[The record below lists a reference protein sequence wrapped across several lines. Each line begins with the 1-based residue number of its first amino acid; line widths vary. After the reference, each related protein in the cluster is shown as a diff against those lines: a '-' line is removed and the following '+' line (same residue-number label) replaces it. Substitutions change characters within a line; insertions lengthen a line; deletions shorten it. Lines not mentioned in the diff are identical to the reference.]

1 MVISGPN
8 KFFQDIIY
16 SIPKLCCH
24 SEGTCCLII
33 VLLWGFTIWKKKIKI
48 KNKKIQDRVLALISL
63 VFWTLYSCFSLSE
76 IQMVVLVLS
85 DPFQLKKFSE
95 IYSGPTI
102 VKNNH

>member
-33 VLLWGFTIWKKKIKI
+33 VLLWGFTIWKKKNKDKKQ
-48 KNKKIQDRVLALISL
+48 KNPGPRASSD
-63 VFWTLYSCFSLSE
+63 LSSFLD
-76 IQMVVLVLS
+76 IIFMLQS
-85 DPFQLKKFSE
+85 FGNSNGGIGF
-95 IYSGPTI
+95 I
-102 VKNNH
+102 

>member
-16 SIPKLCCH
+16 AIPKFCCH

-33 VLLWGFTIWKKKIKI
+33 VLLWGFTIWKKKNN
-48 KNKKIQDRVLALISL
+48 NKKIQDRVLALISL

-95 IYSGPTI
+95 IYSPTI

>member
-1 MVISGPN
+1 MPYNRTPLGFHHLEKKYKDKKRKNPGPRA
-8 KFFQDIIY
+8 
-16 SIPKLCCH
+16 
-24 SEGTCCLII
+24 T
-33 VLLWGFTIWKKKIKI
+33 
-48 KNKKIQDRVLALISL
+48 LISL

-95 IYSGPTI
+95 IYSPTI

>member
-33 VLLWGFTIWKKKIKI
+33 VLLWGFTIWKKK
-48 KNKKIQDRVLALISL
+48 
-63 VFWTLYSCFSLSE
+63 
-76 IQMVVLVLS
+76 
-85 DPFQLKKFSE
+85 
-95 IYSGPTI
+95 
-102 VKNNH
+102 

>member
-33 VLLWGFTIWKKKIKI
+33 VLLWGFTIWKKNKDKK
-48 KNKKIQDRVLALISL
+48 KNPGPRATLISL
-63 VFWTLYSCFSLSE
+63 VFSCFSLLE
-76 IQMVVLVLS
+76 IQIVV
-85 DPFQLKKFSE
+85 Q
-95 IYSGPTI
+95 
-102 VKNNH
+102 

>member
-16 SIPKLCCH
+16 AIPKFCCH

-33 VLLWGFTIWKKKIKI
+33 VLLWGFTIWKKKNKDKKQ
-48 KNKKIQDRVLALISL
+48 KNPGPLALISL

-95 IYSGPTI
+95 IYSPTI

>member
-33 VLLWGFTIWKKKIKI
+33 VLLWGFTIWKKNKI
-48 KNKKIQDRVLALISL
+48 KKIQDRELL
-63 VFWTLYSCFSLSE
+63 
-76 IQMVVLVLS
+76 
-85 DPFQLKKFSE
+85 
-95 IYSGPTI
+95 
-102 VKNNH
+102 

>member
-33 VLLWGFTIWKKKIKI
+33 VLLWGFTIWKKNKIK
-48 KNKKIQDRVLALISL
+48 KNPGPRATLISKGQL
-63 VFWTLYSCFSLSE
+63 ISKCPFGVIVWTKIATNKPEILSA
-76 IQMVVLVLS
+76 
-85 DPFQLKKFSE
+85 
-95 IYSGPTI
+95 
-102 VKNNH
+102 